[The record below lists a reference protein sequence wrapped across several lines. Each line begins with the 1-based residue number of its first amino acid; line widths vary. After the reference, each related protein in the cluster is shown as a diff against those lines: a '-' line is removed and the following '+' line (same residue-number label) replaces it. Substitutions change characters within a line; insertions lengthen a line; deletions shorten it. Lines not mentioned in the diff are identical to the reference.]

1 MIRKGD
7 GELKLTLN
15 GANVEINTDETLDD
29 LLEVD
34 RRRRILDA
42 YMDKA
47 MTAEEIIGRLAKWQ
61 EEDER
66 NRSYIIVTVDD
77 DQVKLSTLGRSIF
90 LSYGLA
96 DAMKQDETIKRS
108 IEDACKLAGQNIYN
122 NE

>member
-1 MIRKGD
+1 MADGD
-7 GELKLTLN
+7 LKLTLN
-15 GANVEINTDETLDD
+15 ETDVKITTDETLDD

-61 EEDER
+61 EEDDK
-66 NRSYIIVTVDD
+66 NRSYILVTVDD
-77 DQVKLSTLGRSIF
+77 EQVRFSALGRSIF

-122 NE
+122 N

>member
-7 GELKLTLN
+7 GDLKLILN
-15 GANVEINTDETLDD
+15 GTEVKVNTDENLND
-29 LLEVD
+29 LLGVN

-47 MTAEEIIGRLAKWQ
+47 MTAEEIIARLAKWQ

-66 NRSYIIVTVDD
+66 NRSYILVTVDD
-77 DQVKLSTLGRSIF
+77 EQVRFATLGRSIF

-108 IEDACKLAGQNIYN
+108 IENACKLAGKAYL
-122 NE
+122 

>member
-7 GELKLTLN
+7 GDLKLTLD
-15 GANVEINTDETLDD
+15 GTEVNVNTDETLDD
-29 LLEVD
+29 ILEVD

-47 MTAEEIIGRLAKWQ
+47 MTTEEIIARLAKWQ

-66 NRSYIIVTVDD
+66 NRSYILVAVDD
-77 DQVKLSTLGRSIF
+77 ERVRFSTLGRSIF

-96 DAMKQDETIKRS
+96 DAMKQDEATKRA

-122 NE
+122 N

>member
-1 MIRKGD
+1 M
-7 GELKLTLN
+7 KLILN
-15 GANVEINTDETLDD
+15 ETEVEISADETLDD

-42 YMDKA
+42 YMEKA
-47 MTAEEIIGRLAKWQ
+47 MTAEEIIGRLVKWQ

-66 NRSYIIVTVDD
+66 NRSYILVTVDD
-77 DQVKLSTLGRSIF
+77 ELVRLSTLGRSIF

-122 NE
+122 N

>member
-1 MIRKGD
+1 MKRKGD

-15 GANVEINTDETLDD
+15 GTDVEINTDETLDD

-47 MTAEEIIGRLAKWQ
+47 MTAEEIIGRLVKWQ

-66 NRSYIIVTVDD
+66 NRSYILVTVDD
-77 DQVKLSTLGRSIF
+77 EQVRLSTLGRSIF

-96 DAMKQDETIKRS
+96 DAMKQDETIKRAF
-108 IEDACKLAGQNIYN
+108 EDACKLAGQNIYN
-122 NE
+122 N

>member
-1 MIRKGD
+1 MADGD
-7 GELKLTLN
+7 LKLILN
-15 GANVEINTDETLDD
+15 GDDVEINTDETLDD

-42 YMDKA
+42 YMEKA
-47 MTAEEIIGRLAKWQ
+47 MTAEEIIGRLVKWQ

-66 NRSYIIVTVDD
+66 NRSYILVTVDD
-77 DQVKLSTLGRSIF
+77 ELVRLSTLGRSIF

-108 IEDACKLAGQNIYN
+108 IENACKLAGQNIYN
-122 NE
+122 N

>member
-1 MIRKGD
+1 MTDGD
-7 GELKLTLN
+7 LKLILN
-15 GANVEINTDETLDD
+15 GDDVEINTDETLDD

-42 YMDKA
+42 YMEKA
-47 MTAEEIIGRLAKWQ
+47 MTAEEIIGHLVKWQ

-66 NRSYIIVTVDD
+66 NRSYILVTVDD
-77 DQVKLSTLGRSIF
+77 KLVRLSTLGRSIF

-122 NE
+122 N

>member
-1 MIRKGD
+1 MADGD
-7 GELKLTLN
+7 LKLILN
-15 GANVEINTDETLDD
+15 GDNVEINTDETLDD

-42 YMDKA
+42 YMSKA
-47 MTAEEIIGRLAKWQ
+47 KTAEEIIALLTKWQ

-66 NRSYIIVTVDD
+66 NRSYILVTVDD
-77 DQVKLSTLGRSIF
+77 EQVRFSSIGRSIF

-108 IEDACKLAGQNIYN
+108 IENACKLAGQNIYN
-122 NE
+122 N

>member
-1 MIRKGD
+1 M
-7 GELKLTLN
+7 KLILN
-15 GANVEINTDETLDD
+15 ETEVEISADETLDD

-42 YMDKA
+42 YMDKT
-47 MTAEEIIGRLAKWQ
+47 MTAEEIIARLAKWQ

-66 NRSYIIVTVDD
+66 NRSYILVTVDD
-77 DQVKLSTLGRSIF
+77 EQVRLSTLGRSIF

-122 NE
+122 N